1 MTIRKY
7 ILLALMMVI
16 GVCSKAMPNDTIVSM
31 VTFYPG
37 QDVYELEGHSAIRVT
52 TPQADVA
59 VSYGMFDFN
68 APNFIYRFVK
78 GETDY
83 WVATLSWHAF
93 EMAYVGQGRRIV
105 EQQISLSSQETQRL
119 LDLLSENLQPENRV
133 YRYNYV
139 KDNCATRPLRIIE
152 RAFGDSIVLGEPVGE
167 VAGEQ
172 TFRKMMTYYHRNYPW
187 YQFGIDLALGSGID
201 YELNNR
207 EKSFA
212 PIVLADQLENATVG
226 GRKVVVSTRVIND
239 VDAYAAEESP
249 TAWYMTPIVVFT
261 IILVIVIAVTVWDI
275 RRRKVTAAVDAVLY
289 SVLGL
294 AGCLLTFL
302 IFVSTHEATSP
313 NWLYLWINPF
323 CFIAAIGVWIKR
335 AEKLVKC
342 YQIVNFVT
350 LLAFVVVWACGIQHG
365 NIAFLPIIAADLARS
380 ACFLL
385 VKRKTN

>member
-1 MTIRKY
+1 
-7 ILLALMMVI
+7 
-16 GVCSKAMPNDTIVSM
+16 
-31 VTFYPG
+31 
-37 QDVYELEGHSAIRVT
+37 
-52 TPQADVA
+52 
-59 VSYGMFDFN
+59 
-68 APNFIYRFVK
+68 
-78 GETDY
+78 
-83 WVATLSWHAF
+83 
-93 EMAYVGQGRRIV
+93 
-105 EQQISLSSQETQRL
+105 
-119 LDLLSENLQPENRV
+119 
-133 YRYNYV
+133 
-139 KDNCATRPLRIIE
+139 
-152 RAFGDSIVLGEPVGE
+152 
-167 VAGEQ
+167 
-172 TFRKMMTYYHRNYPW
+172 MMTYYHRNYPW

>member
-83 WVATLSWHAF
+83 WVATLPWHAF

-105 EQQISLSSQETQRL
+105 EQQINLSSQETQRL

-152 RAFGDSIVLGEPVGE
+152 RAFGDSIVLGKPVGE

-172 TFRKMMTYYHRNYPW
+172 SFRKMMTYYHRNYPW

-212 PIVLADQLENATVG
+212 PIVLADQLENAIVG

-249 TAWYMTPIVVFT
+249 TAWCLTPIVVFT
-261 IILVIVIAVTVWDI
+261 IILVIVITVTVWDI